1 QEAGGSN
8 SPRVQ
13 GAGFRDG
20 EVGNGGRGAVVDGG
34 RDREGERDGV
44 VRWRLVGA
52 DEPIRAVARA
62 EELREVLL
70 NILENARLAGASTV
84 ELRCGRR
91 DGRVVIEVIDD
102 GSGVPAHVLPRLFE
116 PHFSTRSSGSGLG
129 LAMSRQIVESWG
141 GAIAIAST
149 EGEGTSVRIELAA
162 HDGAALEG
170 AG

>member
-1 QEAGGSN
+1 MGG
-8 SPRVQ
+8 
-13 GAGFRDG
+13 GG
-20 EVGNGGRGAVVDGG
+20 EGGGG
-34 RDREGERDGV
+34 GGGERDGV
-44 VRWRLVGA
+44 VRGRWVGA
-52 DEPIRAVARA
+52 EEPIRAVARA
-62 EELREVLL
+62 DELREVLL
-70 NILENARLAGASTV
+70 NILENARLAGASIV
-84 ELRCGRR
+84 ELHCGRR

-149 EGEGTSVRIELAA
+149 EGEGTRVRIELTA
-162 HDGAALEG
+162 HDGAPAEG